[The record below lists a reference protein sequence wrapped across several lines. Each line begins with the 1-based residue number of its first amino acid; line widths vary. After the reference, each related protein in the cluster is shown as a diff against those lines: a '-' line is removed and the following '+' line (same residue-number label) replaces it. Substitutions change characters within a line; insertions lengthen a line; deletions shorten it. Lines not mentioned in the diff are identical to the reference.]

1 MTDAIVL
8 VPLFPLIAVLAN
20 LAFGKKMSET
30 AVGTMASAAVGA
42 SFLASVVAVLG
53 LINMEPGH
61 RLVEMV
67 LYEWIGSGAFSVDI
81 GFLLDPLSAVMMLV
95 VSGVSF
101 IIHVYSIGYMH
112 HDDGFARYFLY
123 LNLFVFAMLL
133 LVMGNSYLLL
143 FIGWEGVGLCSY
155 LLIGFW
161 YKKES
166 ASAAGKKAFI
176 VNRVGDFG
184 FMLGM
189 LFIATQFGSLNFT
202 KVFADAPHIFHTGD
216 PMVILITLLLFVGAC
231 GKSAQL
237 PLHVWLPDAMEGP
250 TPVSALIHA
259 ATMVTA
265 GVYMVSRSHVLY
277 DLAPQTLLVVA
288 VVGCLTAFFAGTIAL
303 TQNDIKRVLA
313 YSTVSQLGYMFLA
326 AGVGAYTAAIF
337 HLMTHAFFKAL
348 LFLGSGSVIHA
359 LSDEQDIR
367 KMGGL
372 RKIMPTTYRTFVI
385 ASLAI
390 SGIPP
395 LAGFMSKDEI
405 LYSTFNS
412 THPGS
417 AGIIL
422 WSVGVITAFMTAFYM
437 FRLVYLT
444 FHGESR
450 MDPEVEAHAHE
461 SPPVITVPLVVL
473 AFLSTF
479 GGFLGIPVLL
489 KYNVMHNWLG
499 PLFEAVGGHGGDAG
513 GAAHHSLSTELGLMV
528 FSVAIATAGIL
539 LALNIILKRP
549 QMAEGLKNSF
559 SFLYNL
565 SLNKWWVDE
574 LYDAIIVRPLWG
586 ISGIFWTE
594 FDGKGIDGTLHGIAN
609 GAMGSGGILSRLQTG
624 LVQNYALSMAGGVVL
639 VLLWILF

>member
-422 WSVGVITAFMTAFYM
+422 WSVGVLTAFMTAFYM

-461 SPPVITVPLVVL
+461 SPPVITVPLVIL

-549 QMAEGLKNSF
+549 QVAEGLKSSF

-574 LYDAIIVRPLWG
+574 LYDAVIVRPLWG

>member
-20 LAFGKKMSET
+20 LAFGKKMSEG

-42 SFLASVVAVLG
+42 SFLASAAAVLG
-53 LINMEPGH
+53 LIHMEPGH

-67 LYEWIGSGAFSVDI
+67 LYKWIGSGAFSVDI

-95 VSGVSF
+95 VSGVGF
-101 IIHVYSIGYMH
+101 LIHVYSIGYMH

-202 KVFADAPHIFHTGD
+202 KVFPAAPHVFHTGD
-216 PMVILITLLLFVGAC
+216 PLVILITLLLFVGAC

-277 DLAPQTLLVVA
+277 DLAPQSLLVVA

-390 SGIPP
+390 AGIPP

-461 SPPVITVPLVVL
+461 SPPVITVPLVIL

-499 PLFEAVGGHGGDAG
+499 PLFEAVGGHGGEAG
-513 GAAHHSLSTELGLMV
+513 GAAHHGLSTELGLMV

-549 QMAEGLKNSF
+549 QVAEGLKNSF

-574 LYDAIIVRPLWG
+574 LYDAVIVRPLWG
-586 ISGIFWTE
+586 LSGIFWTQ
-594 FDGKGIDGTLHGIAN
+594 FDGKGIDGTLHGIAD
-609 GAMGSGGILSRLQTG
+609 GAKGSGGILSRLQTG